1 MEDQKQTWQ
10 ASIVKDPDSDDFLL
24 VFPEGFLQKA
34 ALVVGDQ
41 VEVEQV
47 EQGIL
52 LRKISATNSDETV

>member
-1 MEDQKQTWQ
+1 MEDKKQTWQ
-10 ASIVKDPDSDDFLL
+10 ASIIQDPDSDDFLL
-24 VFPEGFLQKA
+24 VFPEGFLMKA

-52 LRKISATNSDETV
+52 LKKISATNSDETV